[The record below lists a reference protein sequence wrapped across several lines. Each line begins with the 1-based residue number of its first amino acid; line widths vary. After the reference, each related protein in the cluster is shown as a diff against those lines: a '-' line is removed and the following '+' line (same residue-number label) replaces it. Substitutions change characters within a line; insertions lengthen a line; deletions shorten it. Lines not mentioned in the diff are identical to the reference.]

1 MSNEELCKR
10 IQDGEEEL
18 TEQLITQNN
27 GFIYKT
33 AQRYYPSARRYGGVD
48 FDDIEQAA
56 VLGMLEAL
64 NKWDAARGSFI
75 SIAALC
81 MSGSIRALLGIS
93 TSKRGVEHCAQIVS
107 IDSPVSNENETLLVE
122 LIPDD
127 TCSDPAE
134 RACSVDDRAALRA
147 DVERLSHG
155 EKELIYRVYFHGEQ
169 WPADPGERRC
179 LIHALNALK
188 RNKQLRSRY
197 ADFVASCYRHKGV
210 TAFRNTWTSTV
221 EDAALRAIQFSQRR

>member
-10 IQDGEEEL
+10 ILDGEEEL
-18 TEQLITQNN
+18 TEQLITQNS
-27 GFIYKT
+27 GFIFKT
-33 AQRYYPSARRYGGVD
+33 AHRYYPSTRRYSGVG

-64 NKWDAARGSFI
+64 NKWDAARGSFLSVAGFYI
-75 SIAALC
+75 
-81 MSGSIRALLGIS
+81 SGSIRALLGIT
-93 TSKRGVEHCAQIVS
+93 TSKRCVEQCAQIVS
-107 IDSPVSNENETLLVE
+107 IDSPISEENETLLVE

-127 TCSDPAE
+127 TCCDPAE
-134 RACSVDDRAALRA
+134 HACSVDERAALRA
-147 DVERLSHG
+147 DVERLSRG
-155 EKELIYRVYFHGEQ
+155 EKELIYRVYFNGEQ

-188 RNKQLRSRY
+188 RNKQLRRRY

-210 TAFRNTWTSTV
+210 AAFRSSWTSSV
-221 EDAALRAIQFSQRR
+221 EDAALRAVRFSQLT